1 MDEREQSDTNRI
13 MTEIK
18 ALPQLLSYPFSH
30 LYNALVRLRRFLQ
43 PLPLIFIL
51 AVVVRVIPGPRTVD
65 DAYITFRYA
74 QNLLS
79 GHGLVYNPGEAVLG
93 TTTPIYALL
102 MAGLGLITGGSQASF
117 PILSMI
123 VNALADGVTCW
134 LLIRLGERFGQRRAG
149 IAAAAVWAIAPW
161 SVTFAIG
168 GMETSV
174 FVMFLTATFYF
185 HSDGRPVAAAAA
197 ASLSIL
203 TRPDALIAVLPIIVE
218 RIRKSVRRQGH
229 LSPIQR
235 IGSREVLI
243 FSIPLI
249 GWFVIGTMYYGNPI
263 PNSLLAKVAA
273 YHLPQEAGFIRLLQ
287 HYATPFLGHLTFGTW
302 WIGAGLLLFP
312 ILFALGAVM
321 ILRRRVDAWPLFI
334 YPWSYLIAFAIANPL
349 IFRWY
354 LTPPLPIFFLGIFL
368 GIERISRDVKRPL
381 LSIIASVVFIL
392 LTLRGWT
399 LRPNHGPTRPA
410 PEMAYIQ
417 LELVYKDVAEELDD
431 HILPSQTLAAGDI
444 GALGYFTGAH
454 ILDTIGLISPQ
465 VLTYYPIPESYYAIN
480 YAIPP
485 ALITELKPDYLVIL
499 EVYGRNA
506 LLLDEKFNR
515 AYRLE
520 KTIPTNIYGSE
531 GMLIFEL
538 K

>member
-1 MDEREQSDTNRI
+1 
-13 MTEIK
+13 
-18 ALPQLLSYPFSH
+18 
-30 LYNALVRLRRFLQ
+30 
-43 PLPLIFIL
+43 
-51 AVVVRVIPGPRTVD
+51 
-65 DAYITFRYA
+65 
-74 QNLLS
+74 
-79 GHGLVYNPGEAVLG
+79 
-93 TTTPIYALL
+93 
-102 MAGLGLITGGSQASF
+102 MAGLGLLTGGSQAPF

-134 LLIRLGERFGQRRAG
+134 LLIKLGESLGHRRPG

-185 HSDGRPVAAAAA
+185 HSSDRPVAAAAT

-203 TRPDALIAVLPIIVE
+203 TRPDALIAILPMVVE
-218 RIRKSVRRQGH
+218 RVRQIVKRQGH
-229 LSPIQR
+229 HPTKLQ
-235 IGSREVLI
+235 IGSREFLI

-249 GWFVIGTMYYGNPI
+249 GWSLIGTMFYGNPI

-287 HYATPFLGHLTFGTW
+287 HYATPFLGHLTIGTW
-302 WIGAGLLLFP
+302 WIGAGLLLYP
-312 ILFALGAVM
+312 ILFSLGSLM
-321 ILRRRVDAWPLFI
+321 ILRRRVGAWTLFI

-368 GIERISRDVKRPL
+368 GVERISRDVKTSLP
-381 LSIIASVVFIL
+381 STFASAIFIL

-399 LRPNHGPTRPA
+399 LRPDHGPIRPA

-417 LELVYKDVAEELDD
+417 LELLYEDVAEELDD
-431 HILPSQTLAAGDI
+431 QILPSQTLAAGDI
-444 GALGYFTGAH
+444 GALGYYTGAH

-465 VLTYYPIPESYYAIN
+465 VLPYYPIPDSYYAIN
-480 YAIPP
+480 YAVPP

-499 EVYGRNA
+499 EAYGRNA
-506 LLLDEKFNR
+506 LLLDEEFNS
-515 AYRLE
+515 AYRLS
-520 KTIPTNIYGSE
+520 KTIPTDIYGSE

-538 K
+538 NSE